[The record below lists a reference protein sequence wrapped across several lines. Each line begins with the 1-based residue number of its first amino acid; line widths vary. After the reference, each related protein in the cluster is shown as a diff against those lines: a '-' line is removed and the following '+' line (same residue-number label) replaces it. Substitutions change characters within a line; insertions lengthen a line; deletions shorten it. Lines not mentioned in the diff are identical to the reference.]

1 MSIVEKTLEILP
13 LISAVAVGLKWVL
26 DYSENKKWEKNKF
39 LLERFEEF
47 ETLDSTKKVHR
58 MLDWNKCKIDDEF
71 ITDEILISALET
83 HNNKNKFTPLE
94 SKIRGLFDEYL
105 DNLNK
110 LIVLSETGLI
120 DGKNLRK
127 FMKYWFEILNGSKKN
142 KPREFNEKLT
152 NYMEYYDFGGIL
164 DFVRN

>member
-1 MSIVEKTLEILP
+1 
-13 LISAVAVGLKWVL
+13 
-26 DYSENKKWEKNKF
+26 
-39 LLERFEEF
+39 
-47 ETLDSTKKVHR
+47 

-83 HNNKNKFTPLE
+83 HNNKNKFTTLE